1 MSERMTIV
9 SERMIID
16 ALPVRDNLLLALALA
31 DTGSPFGD
39 EILRASVRECIKKLE
54 DAPRLET
61 AEWRQASEI
70 PVGRNDEWNWAFIVG
85 KDAKKAYTTTAAA
98 QYDAK
103 EDCWVTDLLTE
114 FKKVDGHYLTKDLGY
129 EVTHWMPQPEPP
141 ERRENA

>member
-1 MSERMTIV
+1 M

-16 ALPVRDNLLLALALA
+16 ALPVRNNILLGIMETK
-31 DTGSPFGD
+31 TGNVVVDAMIQSAF
-39 EILRASVRECIKKLE
+39 RACIEEL
-54 DAPRLET
+54 DGAPVVEVP
-61 AEWRQASEI
+61 EWKRASEI
-70 PVGRNDEWNWAFIVG
+70 PAGGNDEWNWVFIVG

-129 EVTHWMPQPEPP
+129 EVTHWMPLPEPP
-141 ERRENA
+141 ERGKDA

>member
-1 MSERMTIV
+1 M

-16 ALPVRDNLLLALALA
+16 ALPGRNNILLRITKTNTGNAVVDAMIQCAFRACIEELDN
-31 DTGSPFGD
+31 
-39 EILRASVRECIKKLE
+39 
-54 DAPRLET
+54 APKIEVP
-61 AEWRQASEI
+61 EWRRAGEI
-70 PVGRNDEWNWAFIVG
+70 PVGRNDEWNWVFIVG

-141 ERRENA
+141 ERGKNA

>member
-1 MSERMTIV
+1 M

-16 ALPVRDNLLLALALA
+16 ALPGRNNILLRITETNTGNAVVDAMIQCAFRACIEELDN
-31 DTGSPFGD
+31 
-39 EILRASVRECIKKLE
+39 
-54 DAPRLET
+54 APKIEVP
-61 AEWRQASEI
+61 EWRRAGEI
-70 PVGRNDEWNWAFIVG
+70 PVGRNDEWNWVFIVG

-141 ERRENA
+141 ERGKNA